1 MSNEKTISIGPPG
14 GGGASTFGFLA
25 AEGPVHRG
33 EGGRRN
39 EGRGM
44 EEKKEE
50 DEGKE
55 GDRVG
60 GKEDGEYINYR
71 GR

>member
-25 AEGPVHRG
+25 AEGPVHQG

-39 EGRGM
+39 EGRW
-44 EEKKEE
+44 
-50 DEGKE
+50 
-55 GDRVG
+55 RRNG
-60 GKEDGEYINYR
+60 G
-71 GR
+71 